1 MILIKSI
8 LHAIQKT
15 LYKQEKGNFPMAY
28 PDPLLTQREH
38 VHPASQDQAH
48 TTKERGS
55 LVVICGS
62 MFSGKTEELIRI
74 ISRLVRSG
82 KHKIATFKHGLDKQ
96 RSLHGADGNTNLTSR
111 NGSYI
116 SCVATDN
123 TAEIKQLV
131 DFDNTEII
139 AIDEIQFFD
148 KDAIVALINQFIK
161 QGKKVIVSGLDL
173 DFRSEPFSVMAHLL
187 ALADNVIKLTAIC
200 AVCGADTYCI
210 SQRLV
215 NGKPAHYN
223 DPMILIGSQEYE
235 ARCRKCHVVRKD

>member
-15 LYKQEKGNFPMAY
+15 FHKTEKGAFPMAY

-38 VHPASQDQAH
+38 VYSASEDQTH

-96 RSLHGADGNTNLTSR
+96 RTLHDADNNTNLTSR
-111 NGSYI
+111 NGSHI
-116 SCVATDN
+116 SCIATDN
-123 TAEIKQLV
+123 PEEIKQLV
-131 DFDNTEII
+131 SFENAEVI
-139 AIDEIQFFD
+139 AIDEIQFFE
-148 KDAIVALINQFIK
+148 KSAILSLINQFIK

-173 DFRSEPFSVMAHLL
+173 DFKSEPFSVVADLL

-200 AVCGADTYCI
+200 SVCGADTYCI

-235 ARCRKCHVVRKD
+235 ARCRKCHVIRKD